1 VSAARHGRGYRA
13 TRHVYLGARRLA
25 ARRHAWTGLRIL
37 GYHRVSDDVDELAVT
52 PRQFRAQMEA
62 LRPSGIEPVRLAD
75 ISSLDELAQA
85 GRYASVTF
93 DDGYRDNLEHAVPV
107 LRELGI
113 PATVFL
119 PVRILDGTATYRWY
133 GSPPLALRW
142 EEVHALQ
149 DEGLVDFQA
158 HTLTHPLL
166 PDLDDASARREIV
179 DGRRELEARL
189 GRTVTS
195 FCYPGGRF
203 GPREVSLVAEAGYRY
218 GVTCLP
224 GVNGPAQP
232 VTGLRRTMIHRDDS
246 LRWFAAKLDGA
257 LDARDPLPA
266 ALRRLRLLPPA
277 R

>member
-1 VSAARHGRGYRA
+1 METLRA
-13 TRHVYLGARRLA
+13 
-25 ARRHAWTGLRIL
+25 
-37 GYHRVSDDVDELAVT
+37 
-52 PRQFRAQMEA
+52 
-62 LRPSGIEPVRLAD
+62 SGIELVRLAEV
-75 ISSLDELAQA
+75 SSLDELAPA
-85 GRYASVTF
+85 RRYASVTF

-119 PVRILDGTATYRWY
+119 PVRILDGDATYRWY
-133 GSPPLALRW
+133 ASPPPALGW
-142 EEVHALQ
+142 DEVRALQ

-166 PDLDDASARREIV
+166 PDLDDTGARREIV

-203 GPREVSLVAEAGYRY
+203 GPREVSLVAEAGYRF
-218 GVTCLP
+218 GVTCIP
-224 GVNGPAQP
+224 GVNGPAQALM
-232 VTGLRRTMIHRDDS
+232 GLRRTMVHRDDS
-246 LRWFAAKLDGA
+246 LRWFAMKLDGA
-257 LDARDPLPA
+257 LDARDPVPA
-266 ALRRLRLLPPA
+266 ALRRLHFLPPA